1 MFKDQPLGES
11 SSHEGL
17 VFILAPDNIGL
28 CCYLPIDLPPSREEK
43 GKQRRKKP
51 FYLWTSLF
59 IDVFS
64 ETKLK
69 HAGLCEIWKSVYAL
83 ILRQVWRTFC
93 FLEDGLNL
101 NKDTIVMLI
110 FNVEPLLCLVKEWSV
125 IGAYCK
131 FNSYQFE
138 KRGERKINQ
147 YFVYFGSY
155 WQ

>member
-69 HAGLCEIWKSVYAL
+69 RAGLCEIWKSVYAL

-101 NKDTIVMLI
+101 NKDNDSDVDFQCWAFTL
-110 FNVEPLLCLVKEWSV
+110 
-125 IGAYCK
+125 
-131 FNSYQFE
+131 
-138 KRGERKINQ
+138 
-147 YFVYFGSY
+147 FGKGMECN
-155 WQ
+155 WGIL

>member
-28 CCYLPIDLPPSREEK
+28 CCYLPIDMPPSREEK

-69 HAGLCEIWKSVYAL
+69 RAGLCEIWKSVYAL

-101 NKDTIVMLI
+101 NKDNDSDVDFQCWAFTL
-110 FNVEPLLCLVKEWSV
+110 
-125 IGAYCK
+125 
-131 FNSYQFE
+131 
-138 KRGERKINQ
+138 
-147 YFVYFGSY
+147 FGKGMECN
-155 WQ
+155 WGIL